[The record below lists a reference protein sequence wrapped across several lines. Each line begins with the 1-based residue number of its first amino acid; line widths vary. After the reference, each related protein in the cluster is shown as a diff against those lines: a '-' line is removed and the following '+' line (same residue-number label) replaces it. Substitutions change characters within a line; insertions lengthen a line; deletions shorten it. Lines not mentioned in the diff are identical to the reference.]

1 MKLEQMFNVDILENS
16 ILHDYPG
23 VLEELLYDHTTEKNI
38 FWATND
44 YEELGKGYE
53 YSSQITLSA
62 ITGENEG
69 VVKPRVLKSKESQKG
84 RTKKMA
90 EIFTP
95 SWVCNLQI
103 NCVDEVWFDRP
114 DVFNV
119 TSEDK
124 RTWKSTTTPIS
135 FPEGKT
141 WKDYICSTRLEITC
155 GEAPYIASRYDT
167 VTGEFI
173 PLQERIGMLDRKFRV
188 VNENTHTYD
197 EWMEMVLLSYKTLLG
212 YEWQGDSLFLA
223 RENLLVSFI
232 EYYRA
237 RFEKMPTKEEV
248 MSIARIISW
257 NLLQMDGLKFVIPGS
272 CSDKEVVVSEDLF
285 GNKTTKIVPCEG
297 CKRNDPNK
305 HNGIYC
311 KLWDWWQDKPIEFVS
326 LLKKNRR

>member
-1 MKLEQMFNVDILENS
+1 MFGVDILENQ
-16 ILHDYPG
+16 ILQEYPG
-23 VLEELLYDHTTEKNI
+23 VLEELLRDHTTGGNI

-44 YEELGKGYE
+44 YEELGRGYE
-53 YSSQITLSA
+53 YFSPITLSA
-62 ITGENEG
+62 ITGKNEG

-103 NCVDEVWFDRP
+103 NCVDEVWFDRL

-124 RTWKSTTTPIS
+124 RTWKSTTAPIIY
-135 FPEGKT
+135 PEGKT
-141 WKDYICSTRLEITC
+141 WKDYIYSTRLEITC

-167 VTGEFI
+167 VTGDFI
-173 PLQERIGMLDRKFRV
+173 PLQERIGMLDRKIRV
-188 VNENTHTYD
+188 VNENTNTYD
-197 EWMEMVLLSYKTLLG
+197 EWMEMVQLSYKTLLG

-237 RFEKMPTKEEV
+237 RFEKMPCAEEV
-248 MSIARIISW
+248 LSIARIVSW

-272 CSDKEVVVSEDLF
+272 CSDKEVVISEDLF
-285 GNKTTKIVPCEG
+285 ENKTTKIVPCEG
-297 CKRNDPNK
+297 CKTNDPTK

-311 KLWDWWQDKPIEFVS
+311 KIWDWWQDKPIEFVS
-326 LLKKNRR
+326 LLKRNRNEHK

>member
-1 MKLEQMFNVDILENS
+1 MFNVDILENS

-23 VLEELLYDHTTEKNI
+23 VLEELLCDHTTEKNI

-69 VVKPRVLKSKESQKG
+69 VVKPRVLKSKENQKG

-103 NCVDEVWFDRP
+103 NCVDEVWFDMP

-124 RTWKSTTTPIS
+124 RTWRSTTAPIA

-141 WKDYICSTRLEITC
+141 WKDYICSFF
-155 GEAPYIASRYDT
+155 D
-167 VTGEFI
+167 F
-173 PLQERIGMLDRKFRV
+173 
-188 VNENTHTYD
+188 
-197 EWMEMVLLSYKTLLG
+197 G
-212 YEWQGDSLFLA
+212 YF
-223 RENLLVSFI
+223 
-232 EYYRA
+232 
-237 RFEKMPTKEEV
+237 M
-248 MSIARIISW
+248 
-257 NLLQMDGLKFVIPGS
+257 
-272 CSDKEVVVSEDLF
+272 
-285 GNKTTKIVPCEG
+285 
-297 CKRNDPNK
+297 
-305 HNGIYC
+305 
-311 KLWDWWQDKPIEFVS
+311 
-326 LLKKNRR
+326 